1 MYNSWMAALRRSAVT
16 LVAAFAG
23 MLPIFS
29 PLEFATPTREEPL
42 RLTAERLD
50 PVPAGAAITVAS
62 EFAAG
67 RSGSVSFATID
78 SRGRLRGRDINRL
91 YPGASVVKAM
101 ILAAELRRLSD
112 ADDEVDGTT
121 RAQLSAMIRLSDND
135 AADAIYARIGDAG
148 MIAVAKR
155 AGMTGFEI
163 AGHWGNAQITAAD
176 MARLFA
182 DLDRV
187 LPRRH
192 REYGHSL
199 LGSVIAAQSWG
210 IPAAAADRWAVRF
223 KGGWLPDKAL
233 VHQAGELR
241 ERDGVRE
248 ISIAVL
254 TDEQPSHGYGVETVR
269 GVAERLLGET

>member
-1 MYNSWMAALRRSAVT
+1 MAAIRRSAVT

-29 PLEFATPTREEPL
+29 PLEFAAPTREDPL
-42 RLTAERLD
+42 PLTAARLA
-50 PVPAGAAITVAS
+50 PVPAGAAIRAAS

-91 YPGASVVKAM
+91 YPGASVVKTM

-112 ADDEVDGTT
+112 AGDEVDGAT
-121 RAQLSAMIRLSDND
+121 RSQLSAMIRLSDND
-135 AADAIYARIGDAG
+135 AADAIYARSGDAG

-182 DLDRV
+182 GLDRV

-192 REYGHSL
+192 REYGQRL

-269 GVAERLLGET
+269 GVAGRLLGET

>member
-1 MYNSWMAALRRSAVT
+1 MTAALRSTVKAIV
-16 LVAAFAG
+16 LVVG
-23 MLPIFS
+23 VIPIFA
-29 PLEFATPTREEPL
+29 PLDFAAPSREEPL
-42 RLTAERLD
+42 PLTAARLD
-50 PVPAGAAITVAS
+50 PVPAGSALDAAS

-67 RSGSVSFATID
+67 RSGLVSFATID

-91 YPGASVVKAM
+91 YSGASVVKAM
-101 ILAAELRRLSD
+101 VLAAELRRLVE
-112 ADDEVDGTT
+112 ADEPVDPATGSL
-121 RAQLSAMIRLSDND
+121 LSAMIRFSDND
-135 AADAIYARIGDAG
+135 AADAIYARVGDAG
-148 MIAVAKR
+148 LLAVAER
-155 AGMTGFEI
+155 ARMTGFEI

-182 DLDRV
+182 ELDRV

-192 REYGHSL
+192 REFGQEL
-199 LGSVIAAQSWG
+199 LGSVTAAQSWG
-210 IPAAAADRWAVRF
+210 IPEAAGNRWAVRF

-241 ERDGVRE
+241 EHGGMRE

-269 GVAERLLGET
+269 GVAERLLDES